1 MAIRYVSPDEDS
13 DRWTGFP
20 FRDGDIVMS
29 TRSLAGLV
37 DAARFEWMK
46 SIAEDAVPDPSGVLK
61 DNSMFFRRGASGAG
75 RGLHRS

>member
-37 DAARFEWMK
+37 DAARFEWMN
-46 SIAEDAVPDPSGVLK
+46 P
-61 DNSMFFRRGASGAG
+61 
-75 RGLHRS
+75 